1 MPATGTATYEWE
13 IAPEPITDI
22 ASTVDTDILVI
33 GAGLSGCACAAA
45 AAEKGGKVTVV
56 EKTGSFNGRGGSFG
70 AINSRYMEAQN
81 IVVDKVNA
89 KQHWIAQC
97 ASRTNEDLIV
107 KFFNN
112 SEEAS
117 NWLIDKCRRPWVAPP
132 WWARSTATTTSTPS
146 SGIPYVHDPRRPAS
160 PPAASRRRKAN
171 LATWT
176 P

>member
-1 MPATGTATYEWE
+1 MTDINAKGLSRRAFFGLGATAAGAAVAGLAGCSPAPQSDAAAPATTGGTTMPATGTATYEWE

-56 EKTGSFNGRGGSFG
+56 EKTGSFNGRGGGFG

-89 KQHWIAQC
+89 KQH
-97 ASRTNEDLIV
+97 
-107 KFFNN
+107 
-112 SEEAS
+112 
-117 NWLIDKCRRPWVAPP
+117 
-132 WWARSTATTTSTPS
+132 
-146 SGIPYVHDPRRPAS
+146 
-160 PPAASRRRKAN
+160 
-171 LATWT
+171 
-176 P
+176 